1 MIAAMLLL
9 LSLVVPHAGTPELV
23 EGPVTRAVRLV
34 IVQPPN
40 ETVDAVAIQTAQQ
53 AVVDAAAFWH
63 DRAPFVV
70 DLALASTEV
79 LTTEAEV
86 YTDTAWSA
94 GLASTDVSRVTIAVI
109 DNRNSGKLLRG
120 RQGGWAQPWNA
131 LAVAVL
137 RHVVGQNALPAMI
150 AHELGHVLFDLP
162 DLYPILGA
170 CAHTDIM
177 CYQVAAYNM
186 PTIGCTSLATLG
198 YPCQRVNMPLAM
210 R

>member
-1 MIAAMLLL
+1 MIAAMLFMLA
-9 LSLVVPHAGTPELV
+9 LVIPHA
-23 EGPVTRAVRLV
+23 PVTRSIRLV
-34 IVQPPN
+34 VVQPPN

-53 AVVDAAAFWH
+53 AVVGANAFWH

-79 LTTEAEV
+79 LTTEADV
-86 YTDTAWSA
+86 YGDTAWSA
-94 GLASTDVSRVTIAVI
+94 GLASTEVSRITIVVI
-109 DNRNSGKLLRG
+109 DNRNSGKLLFAHR
-120 RQGGWAQPWNA
+120 GGWAQPWNA
-131 LAVAVL
+131 LAVVL
-137 RHVVGQNALPAMI
+137 LHPVVGQNALPAMI

-162 DLYPILGA
+162 DLYPIPGA

-186 PTIGCTSLATLG
+186 PAIGCTSLATLG